1 MDDKGPYTKV
11 IRFIMFQEVC
21 SDKFPLTSHHVLVI
35 SNLILV
41 KNKKSNARL
50 NTWSLVLC
58 QNGG

>member
-21 SDKFPLTSHHVLVI
+21 FDKLPLTSHHVLVN

-41 KNKKSNARL
+41 KNKKSNVGL
-50 NTWSLVLC
+50 NTWFLVLC
-58 QNGG
+58 RNGG